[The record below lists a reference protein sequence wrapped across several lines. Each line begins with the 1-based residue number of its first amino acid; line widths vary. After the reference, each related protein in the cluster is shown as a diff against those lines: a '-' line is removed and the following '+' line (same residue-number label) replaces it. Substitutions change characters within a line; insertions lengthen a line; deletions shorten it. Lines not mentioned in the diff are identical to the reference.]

1 MIEISLVLGL
11 LCAVTVFASDTA
23 ARLSAAETHEF
34 EAEATTVVEEATTA
48 VEEAPV
54 ETDALQQVDDREKS
68 DARAKGDSPENGAL
82 RRGSSVPWNLA
93 LGGA

>member
-11 LCAVTVFASDTA
+11 ICAVTVFASDTA

-34 EAEATTVVEEATTA
+34 EAEATTAG
-48 VEEAPV
+48 EEAPV

>member
-34 EAEATTVVEEATTA
+34 EAEATTV

>member
-11 LCAVTVFASDTA
+11 ICAVTVFASDTA
-23 ARLSAAETHEF
+23 ARLSAAEMDEF
-34 EAEATTVVEEATTA
+34 EAEGTTA

-54 ETDALQQVDDREKS
+54 EADALQQVYDREKS
-68 DARAKGDSPENGAL
+68 DDRAKGDSPENGAL